1 MEKILTQILYAIFSL
16 TACATFLAAGNLPL
30 SVTLFGKFVCLLD
43 DRNTSEPFFPSFFSS
58 LWAEIV

>member
-16 TACATFLAAGNLPL
+16 TARVTFLAVGNFPLPA
-30 SVTLFGKFVCLLD
+30 TLFGKFVCLLD
-43 DRNTSEPFFPSFFSS
+43 DRNTSEPPFPSFFSS